1 MNNAIKTAIALPI
14 SIALGISANS
24 ANAASLTYAET
35 VESYTQG
42 EFTYDD
48 PGKIATRTNV
58 NNALGAPEDDASDN
72 FLALGFGGEAVFSF
86 GEMFSKQVKVWETTL
101 GGFSSQSEYDEQVEV
116 FVGNDLENWLSIG
129 VIENIADEAYI
140 GGATLNIGNDNQY
153 QFVRLLD
160 LSPVSEGRDG
170 FDINAIA
177 VNTGMESVPEPT
189 SILGLLTVGALGASS
204 LLKRKQR

>member
-1 MNNAIKTAIALPI
+1 MNNAIKTAIALPV
-14 SIALGISANS
+14 SIALTICANS

-58 NNALGAPEDDASDN
+58 NNALGAPEDDATDN
-72 FLALGFGGEAVFSF
+72 FLSLGFGGEAVFSF
-86 GEMFSKQVKVWETTL
+86 GGMFSEQVKVWETTL
-101 GGFSSQSEYDEQVEV
+101 GGYNSQDEYDEQVEV

-129 VIENIADEAYI
+129 VIENIADGAYTD
-140 GGATLNIGNDNQY
+140 GATLDIGNDNLY
-153 QFVRLLD
+153 QFVRLVD
-160 LSPVSEGRDG
+160 LSPVSEDRDG
-170 FDINAIA
+170 FDVNAIA

-189 SILGLLTVGALGASS
+189 SILGLLTVGILGATS
-204 LLKRKQR
+204 LHKRKQQ